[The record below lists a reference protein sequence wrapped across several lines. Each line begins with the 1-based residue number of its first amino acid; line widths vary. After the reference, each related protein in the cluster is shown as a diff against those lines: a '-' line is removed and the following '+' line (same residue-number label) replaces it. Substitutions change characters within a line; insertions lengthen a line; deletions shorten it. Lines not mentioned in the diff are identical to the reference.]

1 MMARCVQQVSVLTR
15 SVSAHRLDD
24 TIRAA
29 RHIGIRFHPVRG
41 AMSRGVSKGGIP
53 PDELVEQEPD
63 ILADMRRCIAEYHD
77 NSRCRRA
84 CFVVGPCR
92 DSHHCVV
99 TCDVKC
105 RRVFSRMYVRH

>member
-1 MMARCVQQVSVLTR
+1 MLQLIGPPLAIYQCFASADLVCHAHVVCFFVLR
-15 SVSAHRLDD
+15 RLDD

-77 NSRCRRA
+77 NSRCHCCLELCLLA
-84 CFVVGPCR
+84 A
-92 DSHHCVV
+92 SHL
-99 TCDVKC
+99 
-105 RRVFSRMYVRH
+105 F